1 MLYFSK
7 QAIYNGPMERVIL
20 HSDINSCYVSVE
32 LLDRPELRGLP
43 VAVGGYEKARHGI
56 ILAKSDEAKR
66 CGVKT
71 GMALWQARE
80 LCPDIIVLPP
90 HYKKY
95 EAVSHAARAI
105 YADFTDRQEPFGLD
119 ESWLD
124 ITGCH
129 AWKDGYLAAQE
140 VRRRIHRELGV
151 TVSVGVSW
159 NKAFAKLGSDYRKPD
174 AVTVLG
180 RDNFR
185 EVVWPLPV
193 NALLFAGPA
202 STRALGALGI
212 HTIGELAAADP
223 ETLRL
228 RLGKG
233 GLMLHRYANGWDDS
247 PVRRFDCLPPVKSI
261 GNSTTPPRD
270 LVNEGDVR
278 AVMLALAEEVGAR
291 LRAGGVRTRLIEVA
305 VRDGKTLHWTGH
317 QAALPRPTDVTRELY
332 ERAMG
337 LFRELHHWPGAL
349 RGLGLRTAAL
359 SPVDTP
365 EQMDMFTDYRRL
377 DKLRSLDRA
386 VDGVCARYGPRAVRY
401 LGAALP
407 QELPREKCSFA
418 DR

>member
-1 MLYFSK
+1 
-7 QAIYNGPMERVIL
+7 MERVIL
-20 HSDINSCYVSVE
+20 HSDINSCYVSIE
-32 LLDRPELRGLP
+32 LLSKPELRGRP
-43 VAVGGYEKARHGI
+43 VAVGGDEKARHGI
-56 ILAKSDEAKR
+56 ILAKSEEAKR

-71 GMALWQARE
+71 GMVLWQARQ
-80 LCPDIIVLPP
+80 LCPELVVLPP
-90 HYKKY
+90 HYDKY
-95 EAVSHAARAI
+95 EAVSRAARAI

-140 VRRRIHRELGV
+140 VRRRIRRELGV

-174 AVTVLG
+174 AVTVLAK
-180 RDNFR
+180 DNFR

-193 NALLFAGPA
+193 STLLFAGPA
-202 STRALGALGI
+202 STRALGAMGI
-212 HTIGELAAADP
+212 RTIGQLAAADP

-228 RLGKG
+228 RMGKG
-233 GLMLHRYANGWDDS
+233 GLTLYRYANGWDDS

-270 LVNEGDVR
+270 LVCEGDVR

-291 LRAGGVRTRLIEVA
+291 LRGEGVRAGLMEVA
-305 VRDGKTLHWTGH
+305 VRDGSTLHWSGH
-317 QAALPRPTDVTRELY
+317 QAVLPRPTDVTRELY

-337 LFRELHHWPGAL
+337 LFRQLHQWPGAL
-349 RGLGLRTAAL
+349 RGLGLRMGSLCPADA
-359 SPVDTP
+359 P
-365 EQMDMFTDYRRL
+365 EQTDMFTDYGRLDRLRRL
-377 DKLRSLDRA
+377 DKA
-386 VDGVCARYGPRAVRY
+386 VDDVCGRYGKRAVRY

-407 QELPREKCSFA
+407 EEMPRERCSFA

>member
-1 MLYFSK
+1 
-7 QAIYNGPMERVIL
+7 MERVIL
-20 HSDINSCYVSVE
+20 HSDINSCYVSIE
-32 LLDRPELRGLP
+32 LLTRPELRGLP
-43 VAVGGYEKARHGI
+43 VAVGGDEEARHGI
-56 ILAKSDEAKR
+56 ILAKSQEAKH

-71 GMALWQARE
+71 GMVLWQARQ
-80 LCPDIIVLPP
+80 LCPELIVLRP
-90 HYKKY
+90 HYDKY

-129 AWKDGYLAAQE
+129 VWKDGYLAAQE
-140 VRRRIHRELGV
+140 VRRRIRSELGI

-185 EVVWPLPV
+185 EMVWPLPV
-193 NALLFAGPA
+193 GALLFAGPA
-202 STRALGALGI
+202 SVRTLGAMGVR
-212 HTIGELAAADP
+212 TIGQLAAADP
-223 ETLRL
+223 EMLRL
-228 RLGKG
+228 RMGKAG
-233 GLMLHRYANGWDDS
+233 ITLYRYANGWDDS

-270 LVNEGDVR
+270 LVCDADVR

-291 LRAGGVRTRLIEVA
+291 LRGAGMRTRLIEVA
-305 VRDGKTLHWTGH
+305 VRDGETLRWTEH
-317 QAALPRPTDVTRELY
+317 QAALERPTDVTKELY

-337 LFRELHHWPGAL
+337 LFRELHRWPGAL
-349 RGLGLRTAAL
+349 RGLGLRTGAL
-359 SPVDTP
+359 SPADAP
-365 EQMDMFTDYRRL
+365 EQTDLFTDYGRL
-377 DKLRSLDRA
+377 DRLRSLDRA
-386 VDGVCARYGPRAVRY
+386 VDGLCARYGARTVRR

-407 QELPREKCSFA
+407 EDMPREKCSFA